1 MQCAA
6 LRTRRR
12 RTLLGEGRGRARATG
27 GGDWAGGGAGHAA
40 AAAAGGRPGS
50 RTETHARRLPRACT
64 PAGTLSHV
72 RTPAARWLLTS
83 LRELGLVT
91 LIPGLL

>member
-1 MQCAA
+1 MQRAA